1 MEERRL
7 LELPADWIRPGALVV
22 GHLEIGMSG
31 VRFRSLVPN
40 PERSVELPIAEIE
53 RVAVTATHR
62 FEVWARD
69 EHAIRFLTADPHA
82 CVLALE
88 QALAVQRASTAYR

>member
-7 LELPADWIRPGALVV
+7 IELPADWIRSGALVV
-22 GHLEIGMSG
+22 GHLEIWMSG
-31 VRFRSLVPN
+31 LRFRSLVPN
-40 PERSVELPIAEIE
+40 PERSVELPIADIE
-53 RVAVTATHR
+53 RAAATATHR
-62 FEVWARD
+62 FEVWAR
-69 EHAIRFLTADPHA
+69 EHTLRFLTADPNA

>member
-1 MEERRL
+1 MEARRL
-7 LELPADWIRPGALVV
+7 IELPADWIRPGALVV
-22 GHLEIGMSG
+22 GHVEIWMSG
-31 VRFRSLVPN
+31 LRFRSLVPD

-53 RVAVTATHR
+53 RVAVTGTHR

-69 EHAIRFLTADPHA
+69 QLRFLTADPNA